1 MYTITGTTIKL
12 GEDTVKLEDAIAQC
26 NAYEQQLAELKEEKE
41 KKDKEILEV
50 KTLNAK
56 LATQRTGTHETMES
70 SLTSLFNDMNGVIQN
85 DRK

>member
-1 MYTITGTTIKL
+1 MYTILGTSIIL
-12 GEDTVKLEDAIAQC
+12 GEDTVTLEDAIAQC
-26 NAYEQQLAELKEEKE
+26 NAYEQELSLMKQEKE
-41 KKDKEILEV
+41 KRDKEMLEV

-56 LATQRTGTHETMES
+56 LATQRTGKNETMES

>member
-1 MYTITGTTIKL
+1 MYTILGTSIIL
-12 GEDTVKLEDAIAQC
+12 GEDTVTLEDAIAQC
-26 NAYEQQLAELKEEKE
+26 NAYEQELSLLKEEKI
-41 KKDKEILEV
+41 KRDKEILEV

-56 LATQRTGTHETMES
+56 LATKRSGTHETIES